1 MTRRLAPL
9 FACAL
14 LTAGLAAPVRTAP
27 ADAPGE
33 NTIPEL
39 FAGELED
46 VGPQYLLL
54 PTVRRQPWELWTDL
68 EITGTSNATL
78 VNQNPKFSTITSV
91 QAGATWHAAP
101 QSRWGGE
108 LDWEAG
114 VRGQTYRYGYLTGV
128 KEIINYV
135 EVDRNNFDLIG
146 AHVRTAWSRGDW
158 TVAASLRA
166 TTMRNRAAR
175 HTFYEEVALEWQAF
189 RSWRLAP
196 GRAAALGLEGAGRL
210 TNTDS
215 YGIYPDGWNDR
226 VEQGVFAVF
235 DQALGRGW
243 HVQPAVR
250 LMATRYTRS
259 GRHRTDWQGAA
270 RAALIHPLGRR
281 AELRLSAGFDQRES
295 TESDISDYRKWDLA
309 LAGSA
314 SWRF

>member
-1 MTRRLAPL
+1 MNLRHACLL
-9 FACAL
+9 SFALVLVASV
-14 LTAGLAAPVRTAP
+14 TPARTAP

-39 FAGELED
+39 FTGELED

-54 PTVRRQPWELWTDL
+54 PAAQRQPWELWTDV

-78 VNQNPKFSTITSV
+78 VNSNPKFSTITSV
-91 QAGATWHAAP
+91 QAGVTWHAAP
-101 QSRWGGE
+101 TPRWGGQ

-114 VRGQTYRYGYLTGV
+114 LRGQTYRYGYLTGV
-128 KEIINYV
+128 KEKINFV
-135 EVDRNNFDLIG
+135 EVDRNNFDLVG
-146 AHVRTAWSRGDW
+146 AHVRAAWSRGDW
-158 TVAASLRA
+158 TVAASLRG
-166 TTMRNRAAR
+166 TTMRNRAAG
-175 HTFYEEVALEWQAF
+175 HTFYEELALEWQAF
-189 RSWRLAP
+189 RNWQLTP
-196 GRAAALGLEGAGRL
+196 TRAAAIGLEGAGRV

-215 YGIYPDGWNDR
+215 YGIFPDGWNDR
-226 VEQGVFAVF
+226 AELGWFAVL

-259 GRHRTDWQGAA
+259 GRSRTDWQGSA

-281 AELRLSAGFDQRES
+281 AELRLSAGYDQRES
-295 TESDISDYRKWDLA
+295 TESDISDYHKWDLA